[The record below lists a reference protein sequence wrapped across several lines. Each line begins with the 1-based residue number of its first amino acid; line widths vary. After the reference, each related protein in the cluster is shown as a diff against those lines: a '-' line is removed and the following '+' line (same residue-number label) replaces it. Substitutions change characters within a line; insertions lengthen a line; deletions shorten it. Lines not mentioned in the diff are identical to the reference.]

1 MTDTDTK
8 IEVIMRDM
16 LMRKSG
22 VDRLKMGASMFDMA
36 KKIILAS
43 LGSKSKEEMFLRF
56 YGNDFDENR
65 KARILKHLGRVHG
78 N

>member
-1 MTDTDTK
+1 MTDTDSK
-8 IEVIMRDM
+8 IEAVMRDM

-22 VDRLKMGASMFDMA
+22 VERLKMGASMFDMA
-36 KKIILAS
+36 KKIVLAS

-65 KARILKHLGRVHG
+65 RVRILKHLGRNHG
-78 N
+78 Y